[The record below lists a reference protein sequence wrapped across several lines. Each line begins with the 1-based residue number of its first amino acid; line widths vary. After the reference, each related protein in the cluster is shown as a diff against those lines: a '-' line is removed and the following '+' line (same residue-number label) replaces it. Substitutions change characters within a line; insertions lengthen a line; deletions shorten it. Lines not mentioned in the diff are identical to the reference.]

1 MKIIILSQW
10 YPPEPETRI
19 HMLALGLKKSKYDVL
34 VVTGY
39 PNYPEGKLYPGYKI
53 KFFERDRID
62 GINIIRTALY
72 PDHSKS
78 KIKRIINYLSFAI
91 TATLVGLKFAV
102 DADILWVYHP
112 PLTISIPAIIIS
124 KIRKIPYVYEIQ
136 DLWPETLNV
145 LKIVKN
151 KNILKLLDIIANYIY
166 NNACKIS
173 VISNGFKNV
182 LIKKGIKEKK
192 IEVIPNWT
200 NEEIYIPQ
208 KPLDLIREKYKFS
221 KIYNVVYAGNIGS
234 AQGLNNVIEAA
245 ILLKQHIDILI
256 TIIGEGIEKEKLNKR
271 ISLEKLNNIRILDRL
286 DNKEIVKIFAIAD
299 VLLIHLINNE
309 LFKITIPGKTTA
321 YLACGK
327 PIICCVGG
335 EVNKIIEDA
344 ECGIAID
351 PENPKMLSQAII
363 NMKNLCKKEKLIMGE
378 KAYAYYKKYFSK
390 NVLIQKYINIFD
402 EVGKNERYEQ

>member
-286 DNKEIVKIFAIAD
+286 DNKEIVKIFAIEIGRAS
-299 VLLIHLINNE
+299 
-309 LFKITIPGKTTA
+309 
-321 YLACGK
+321 CR
-327 PIICCVGG
+327 
-335 EVNKIIEDA
+335 
-344 ECGIAID
+344 
-351 PENPKMLSQAII
+351 
-363 NMKNLCKKEKLIMGE
+363 
-378 KAYAYYKKYFSK
+378 
-390 NVLIQKYINIFD
+390 
-402 EVGKNERYEQ
+402 ERV